1 MDSVCCLRSERW
13 GFCRLDSTGLNAAYN
28 SVNAGQRIRP
38 MAPKSVRI
46 RVLNSL
52 LVIRDENSRDFP
64 DIDRTGVV
72 WSSPSCILVGCMPDC
87 DGETHVT
94 IGHANEIRQDGKLI
108 FDSRLETPSRSII
121 IHGVV

>member
-1 MDSVCCLRSERW
+1 
-13 GFCRLDSTGLNAAYN
+13 
-28 SVNAGQRIRP
+28 

-121 IHGVV
+121 IHGVVEERILQIDVPTSETRVRIWTNGLRFTDQATIGVG